1 MCLIV
6 CSLFFEKKSFLDT
19 KVVISSGI
27 HQEFCK
33 IPPLSIT
40 GHALRFDHFLKSTK
54 IIQKKIK
61 KNVKPSCCILI
72 YVLVTIQNNKLGIRR
87 ISYKSL
93 FKMSYRV

>member
-6 CSLFFEKKSFLDT
+6 CFYFLKKLFLGT
-19 KVVISSGI
+19 QVVISSGI
-27 HQEFCK
+27 HQDFCK
-33 IPPLSIT
+33 IPPLSII

-54 IIQKKIK
+54 INQKNKKI
-61 KNVKPSCCILI
+61 VKPSRCILI

-93 FKMSYRV
+93 FKMSYRN

>member
-6 CSLFFEKKSFLDT
+6 CSLFFEKIISRY

-27 HQEFCK
+27 QQDFCK

-40 GHALRFDHFLKSTK
+40 GHALRFDYFLKSTK
-54 IIQKKIK
+54 LIK
-61 KNVKPSCCILI
+61 KNKKIVKPSCCILI
-72 YVLVTIQNNKLGIRR
+72 YVLVTIQNNKLGIKQ
-87 ISYKSL
+87 ISYKSI